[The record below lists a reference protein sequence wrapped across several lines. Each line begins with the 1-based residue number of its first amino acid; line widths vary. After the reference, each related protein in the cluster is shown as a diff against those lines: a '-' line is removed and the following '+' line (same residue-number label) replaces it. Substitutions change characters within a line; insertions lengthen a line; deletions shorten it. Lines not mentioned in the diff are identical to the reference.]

1 MFSSFPAQLPSLFF
15 EPRRYR
21 AHGIGYW
28 SGHIPFACDLIHT
41 LRPETFVELGTHAGE
56 SYFTFCQAIQESAI
70 SCQAFAVDT
79 WRGDQHTGAYS
90 DDIFAE
96 VSKCNERYRSFSK
109 LLRMTFDEA
118 GPQFADES
126 IDLLHI
132 DGAHTYDAVRHDFE
146 RWWPKVR
153 NGGVVVMHDSF
164 ERGHDFGVWRFLE
177 ELRNTLPA
185 EEFTHSHG
193 LAVVC
198 KQPSA
203 SRSNVATE
211 FVTAPPEKLQA
222 MRRYYETCAAGLT
235 RRFLLARPRGAWDV
249 NAQLFWRGD
258 GESFSEAES
267 VRAAEVVDTSGTR
280 ILLPIPKRSQ
290 RCVEF
295 RIVPTL
301 EPALLLLESLAIEDA
316 AGQQLLSLTGA
327 ELFGFKDAGNLQASV
342 TQAGLAL
349 FSKSGTNAFTLPI
362 PPLVRERLHT
372 NGGRVNLRLMGTDPF
387 ALAREL
393 ANGAVRPE
401 PEKRSL
407 LARLV
412 SRT

>member
-56 SYFTFCQAIQESAI
+56 SYFTFCQAIEESGI
-70 SCQAFAVDT
+70 SCQACAVDT

-118 GPQFADES
+118 GTEFADDT
-126 IDLLHI
+126 INLLHI

-146 RWWPKVR
+146 RWWPKVKH
-153 NGGVVVMHDSF
+153 GGVVVMHDSF

-177 ELRNTLPA
+177 ELRRTLPA
-185 EEFTHSHG
+185 EEFIHSHG

-198 KQPSA
+198 KQPTA
-203 SRSNVATE
+203 FKSNVATE

-222 MRRYYETCAAGLT
+222 MRRYYETCAAGLKQ
-235 RRFLLARPRGAWDV
+235 RFLLARTPGAWDV

-267 VRAAEVVDTSGTR
+267 VRAADIVDASGTR
-280 ILLPIPKRSQ
+280 ILLSIPKRPQ
-290 RCVEF
+290 RYVEF

-316 AGQQLLSLTGA
+316 AGQHLLSLSGA
-327 ELFGFKDAGNLQASV
+327 ELFGFKDAAGLQASV

-349 FSKSGTNAFTLPI
+349 FSKAGTNAFTLRI
-362 PPLVRERLHT
+362 PPHVSERLHAA
-372 NGGRVNLRLMGTDPF
+372 GGRINLQLIGTDPF
-387 ALAREL
+387 ALAGVV
-393 ANGAVRPE
+393 ANAAVRPE

-407 LARLV
+407 LAKLI